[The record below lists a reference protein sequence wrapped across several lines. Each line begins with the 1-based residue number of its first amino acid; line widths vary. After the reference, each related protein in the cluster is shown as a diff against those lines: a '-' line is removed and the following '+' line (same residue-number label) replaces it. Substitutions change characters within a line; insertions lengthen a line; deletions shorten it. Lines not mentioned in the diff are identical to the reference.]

1 MTQLGNRP
9 SPQQHAL
16 GSHSRIAK
24 SYGHDGIIVKRTY
37 DPATDVARI
46 VGNSQTDVYIVFD
59 ADRIFPA

>member
-1 MTQLGNRP
+1 MAGGRFDDYEFTEACQ
-9 SPQQHAL
+9 
-16 GSHSRIAK
+16 IAK